1 MKLKLSEDPKEWRKT
16 TWMTA
21 MGLAVLTGI
30 LRWRG
35 HLATAVCCVIWG
47 AMAVAAVAAA
57 IQPRW
62 FRGFYNF
69 SMRLGFRISQIAG
82 MVILAVFFIIV
93 ITPLGIIRRALGK
106 DPLRLRR
113 RAVESYWTPAPK
125 ETPLER
131 LF

>member
-1 MKLKLSEDPKEWRKT
+1 MKLKLSENPKEWRKT
-16 TWMTA
+16 AWMTA
-21 MGLAVLTGI
+21 MGLAVFTGI

-35 HLATAVCCVIWG
+35 ILPFAVCCVIWCLL
-47 AMAVAAVAAA
+47 AVAGTAAG

-69 SMRLGFRISQIAG
+69 SMRLGFGISQIAG
-82 MVILAVFFIIV
+82 KIVLAAFFVVV
-93 ITPLGIIRRALGK
+93 ITPLGIVRRALGK

-113 RAVESYWTPAPK
+113 RTVESYWTPVPK
-125 ETPLER
+125 KTPLER

>member
-16 TWMTA
+16 AWMTA
-21 MGLAVLTGI
+21 MGLAVFTAV

-35 HLATAVCCVIWG
+35 HLPIAVCCVIWG
-47 AMAVAAVAAA
+47 VMAVSAVAAA
-57 IQPRW
+57 IEPRW

-69 SMRLGFRISQIAG
+69 SMRVGYRSSKIAG
-82 MVILAVFFIIV
+82 MAILALFFIVV

-125 ETPLER
+125 KTPIER